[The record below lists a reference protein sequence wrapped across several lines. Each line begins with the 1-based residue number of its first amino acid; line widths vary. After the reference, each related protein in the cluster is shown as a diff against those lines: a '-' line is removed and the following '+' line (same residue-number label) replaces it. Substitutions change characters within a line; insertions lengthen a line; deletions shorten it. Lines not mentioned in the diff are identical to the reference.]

1 MSAHARA
8 RAGESTALSACCA
21 SRKVDGDTP
30 SGLTVA
36 QVSRLLHRLGFLLS
50 VRTDLRQLRWHG
62 RSRLTGPVFAQ
73 TDDVFRVFQL
83 LGGTQRELASD
94 KVFIAQLTDPASP
107 VVDVLRHRN
116 QGPRRQASVREM
128 ASPKKCVAPA
138 RVLMVMPSCVRAFRV
153 ESALQRQQLCEH
165 APSL

>member
-1 MSAHARA
+1 MVNGSIGVLREQEGGRRHAIGAYRRPSVPPAASARFCPLRA
-8 RAGESTALSACCA
+8 YRSAPAG
-21 SRKVDGDTP
+21 
-30 SGLTVA
+30 
-36 QVSRLLHRLGFLLS
+36 RL
-50 VRTDLRQLRWHG
+50 
-62 RSRLTGPVFAQ
+62 RLTGPIIAQ

-138 RVLMVMPSCVRAFRV
+138 RVLMVMGVCACVQSGERTAA
-153 ESALQRQQLCEH
+153 SAAL
-165 APSL
+165 